1 MLSVLPKPVCGILSL
16 FLYFLNTVF
25 WSIPI
30 FIFAFLKLLIPVKS
44 WRKLCTEILY
54 GMVNNWIGVNNYN
67 HRVFSNIRW
76 DVSGTDALKPQEWYL
91 VVANHQSWVD
101 ILVLQKIFYRKIPML
116 KFFIKK
122 ELFWLP
128 ILGQAWWA
136 LEFPFIKRYSKSFL
150 EKHPHLRGKDIEI
163 TREACKKFKTIPVS
177 IMNFVEGTRFT
188 EEKRKK
194 QQSPYVNLLRTKA
207 GGIAHVLAAMGD
219 RLHSILDVTIV
230 YPQRQKGFW
239 SFVCGNIQEIKI
251 RVTSLPVKNEMIGDY
266 AEDMV
271 FRSKF
276 QNWLNALWAEKD
288 SHISKL
294 LAQP

>member
-1 MLSVLPKPVCGILSL
+1 MLSVLPKPVCGVLSL

-25 WSIPI
+25 WSILI

-44 WRKLCTEILY
+44 WRKLCTGILY
-54 GMVNNWIGVNNYN
+54 SMVNNWIGVNNYN
-67 HRVFSNIRW
+67 QRIFSNIRW
-76 DVSGTDALKPQEWYL
+76 DVSGTDTLKPHEWYL

-101 ILVLQKIFYRKIPML
+101 ILVLQKVFYRKIPML

-122 ELFWLP
+122 ELFWFP

-163 TREACKKFKTIPVS
+163 TRKACKKFKTIPVS

-188 EEKRKK
+188 EEKHKK

-207 GGIAHVLAAMGD
+207 GGIAHVLTAMGD

-230 YPQRQKGFW
+230 YPQGQKGFW

-251 RVTSLPVKNEMIGDY
+251 RVKSLPVKNEMIGDY

-288 SHISKL
+288 RHISKL